1 MLICTRGI
9 SAQPPEHVF
18 PSLHHSSLPL
28 SASSL
33 RETKKKRECS
43 SHSDREQRKTWPRL
57 SPLQRP
63 DWTSAA
69 ERAVLPCG
77 WRGRRIL
84 RALPWTQ
91 SRLSSPVKADLRHRL
106 RAAVMTHL
114 WLNERKPQRLLLV
127 LATLAN
133 DERTNECGTMGNR
146 SERVLSM
153 AWLCS
158 LRL

>member
-1 MLICTRGI
+1 MFF
-9 SAQPPEHVF
+9 H
-18 PSLHHSSLPL
+18 PSITPL
-28 SASSL
+28 SLCRPHLSGKQ
-33 RETKKKRECS
+33 KKKRESS
-43 SHSDREQRKTWPRL
+43 SHSDREQRKTWPGL

-91 SRLSSPVKADLRHRL
+91 SRLSSPVKADLRRRL

-114 WLNERKPQRLLLV
+114 WPSERKPQRLLLV

-133 DERTNECGTMGNR
+133 DERTNECGMMGNR
-146 SERVLSM
+146 SERVLSV
-153 AWLCS
+153 AWLWS